1 MIVKIPGSSA
11 NLGPGFDCFG
21 LAWQLYNKIEFTLG
35 GDRLAISGCPERF
48 QNRDN
53 LAFAGYKAVLNA
65 CGLSEEP
72 VSIRFLETEIPVSRG
87 LGSSAALIVG
97 GAAAAN
103 ALHGLNLTKE
113 ELLSVSTPVEGHPD
127 NIAPSL
133 FGGFTASSMD
143 NGRAVTA
150 AFPVSGRLHF
160 TALVP
165 DFELSTELSRS
176 VLPLE
181 YAKADAVFNVSRAAL
196 LIKALE
202 QGDGAL
208 LAAALQDKIHQ
219 PYRSRLIPGY
229 ERAQDLA
236 KNLGAAGMCISGAG
250 STLLCISLSPDFSAA
265 MAEAMRTEFP
275 AWRVLEMRPDTEGV
289 QVINSHGQPEKA

>member
-21 LAWQLYNKIEFTLG
+21 LAWQLYNRIEFTLG
-35 GDRLAISGCPERF
+35 GDSLSISGCPERF

-53 LAFAGYKAVLNA
+53 LAYAGYKAVLDA
-65 CGLSEEP
+65 CGLPEEP

-103 ALHGLNLTKE
+103 ALHGLGLSRD

-143 NGRAVTA
+143 GGRAVTA
-150 AFPVSGRLHF
+150 SFPVSEKLHF

-176 VLPLE
+176 VLPGE
-181 YAKADAVFNVSRAAL
+181 YSKADAVFNVSRAVL

-208 LAAALQDKIHQ
+208 LATALQDRIHQ

-229 ERAQDLA
+229 ERVRALA
-236 KNLGAAGMCISGAG
+236 LELGAAGMCISGAG
-250 STLLCISLSPDFSAA
+250 STLLCISLTPDFSGKMAGA
-265 MAEAMRTEFP
+265 MGQEFP
-275 AWRVLEMRPDTEGV
+275 AWRVLEMRPDPEGV
-289 QVINSHGQPEKA
+289 QLL